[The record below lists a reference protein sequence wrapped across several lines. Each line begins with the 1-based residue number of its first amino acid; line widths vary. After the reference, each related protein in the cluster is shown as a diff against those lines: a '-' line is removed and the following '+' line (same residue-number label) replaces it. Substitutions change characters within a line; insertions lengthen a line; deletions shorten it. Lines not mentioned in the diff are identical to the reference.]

1 MKINELN
8 ISQDVTDNDLIPIYD
23 VSAGATRAVTVKS
36 LADLIVSDMDA
47 PPGVVVS
54 YFLDVQ
60 SQSASLV
67 ALPTSATTFIAT
79 TIASEIGGASYNA
92 TTGTLTIPFTGIY
105 TLTFSFNTVIPSGTH
120 SVFTGAKLWNGSS
133 FVPLRY
139 SARVVSVRINETGQA
154 IFTST
159 NRFTAGTKLQLDG
172 WCDSGVNIQ
181 SITPVGGST
190 NYTVP
195 AARILLSGVETQ

>member
-8 ISQDVTDNDLIPIYD
+8 ISQDVADNDLIPIYD

-105 TLTFSFNTVIPSGTH
+105 TLTFSFNTVIPSGSDT
-120 SVFTGAKLWNGSS
+120 TLAL
-133 FVPLRY
+133 
-139 SARVVSVRINETGQA
+139 
-154 IFTST
+154 
-159 NRFTAGTKLQLDG
+159 
-172 WCDSGVNIQ
+172 
-181 SITPVGGST
+181 
-190 NYTVP
+190 
-195 AARILLSGVETQ
+195 